1 MGRILGKAEKLQV
14 GRAEEC
20 IQQGIKILNELKLKP
35 FSSQGYLFLGEVYA
49 DTGQQDKALKN
60 LKEAEGAFQE
70 MGMDYWLAR
79 TQEVLGKL

>member
-20 IQQGIKILNELKLKP
+20 IQQGIKILDELKLKP